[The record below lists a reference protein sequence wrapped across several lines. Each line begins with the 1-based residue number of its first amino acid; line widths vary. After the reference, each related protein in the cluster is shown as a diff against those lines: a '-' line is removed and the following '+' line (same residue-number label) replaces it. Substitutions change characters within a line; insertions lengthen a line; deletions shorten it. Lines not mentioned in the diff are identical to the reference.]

1 MSHPRRRVPKLTWA
15 PAFAGVATVLL
26 ALAGSAAPAL
36 PVPPPIAARSYVLM
50 DAQSGRTLA
59 AGSEQEPTE
68 PASLTKL
75 MTAYLVYEAIR
86 EGQLTLEKQ
95 VTASVAAVG
104 APGSRMF
111 LSPGQAVTIAQLL
124 QGMIVVGANDAAI
137 ALAEAVALTEPAF
150 VERMNKRAQR
160 MGLAHTRF
168 ANCTGEP
175 VPGHQATARDM
186 ATLAIAL
193 VRDFPQHYAIYSQR
207 ALDWNGMKQT
217 NRNRL
222 LWIDPTVDG
231 LQTAFTEA
239 SGYGLAA
246 SAHRGERR
254 LVSVVMGAQTD
265 TLRITETQ
273 KLLNFGFQSWETRR
287 LYKRGERVAEP
298 EVYKATAR
306 TFALGFDRDVWVSL
320 PRERFTGLKA
330 TLETRQPFV
339 APLAAGEKAGIM
351 KLTRDG
357 VAVAE
362 FPVVALEDVPV
373 AGFLS
378 RGWDTLKLIFL
389 SP

>member
-1 MSHPRRRVPKLTWA
+1 MIARLLVVSL
-15 PAFAGVATVLL
+15 LL
-26 ALAGSAAPAL
+26 AASIATAAPLFPAAP
-36 PVPPPIAARSYVLM
+36 PVAARAYVLV

-59 AGSEQEPTE
+59 AAGEAEPME
-68 PASLTKL
+68 PASFTKL
-75 MTAYLVYEAIR
+75 MTAYLVFEAIR
-86 EGQLTLEKQ
+86 DGQLTPEKS
-95 VTASVAAVG
+95 VTASVNAVG

-111 LSPGQAVTIAQLL
+111 LSPGQSVTIAQLL
-124 QGMIVVGANDAAI
+124 QGMIVIGANDATI
-137 ALAEAVALTEPAF
+137 ALAEALAVTEAAF

-160 MGLAHTRF
+160 MGLTQTRF
-168 ANCTGEP
+168 VNSTGDP
-175 VPGHQATARDM
+175 APGHQASARDI
-186 ATLAIAL
+186 ATLALAL
-193 VRDFPQHYAIYSQR
+193 LREFPQHYALYAQR
-207 ALDWNGMKQT
+207 ELTWNGMKQT

-222 LWIDPTVDG
+222 IWIDDTVDG
-231 LQTAFTEA
+231 LQAAFTEA
-239 SGYGLAA
+239 AGYGLAA

-254 LVSVVMGAQTD
+254 LVSVVLGAQTD

-298 EVYKATAR
+298 EVFKGTAG
-306 TFALGFDRDVWVSL
+306 TVGLGFDRDVWVTL

-351 KLTRDG
+351 KLTREG